1 MPGSSASTGNLPA
14 TVERVLGDFLEAVK
28 ASFGQDL
35 RSAVLY
41 GSAAEGRL
49 RATSD
54 VNLVLV
60 LERFEPAAADRLRE
74 PLRVAQAAARLSP
87 MFLLASEVQDAAEA
101 FAGKFSDIL
110 RRRRVLFGPDP
121 FSSLA
126 IPRAAALVRLRQVLL
141 NQTLRL
147 RAFYV
152 ERSLREEQLAL
163 VVADAAAPL
172 RSSAA
177 LLLELLGRPAPS
189 PREALEAVAAE
200 EDADLREALPRLSEA
215 RTARRLPPG
224 TAGPTLFRLLRLA
237 ERMRA
242 RAIALR

>member
-126 IPRAAALVRLRQVLL
+126 IPRAAALVRLRQVLH
-141 NQTLRL
+141 
-147 RAFYV
+147 
-152 ERSLREEQLAL
+152 QLH
-163 VVADAAAPL
+163 AAPD
-172 RSSAA
+172 R
-177 LLLELLGRPAPS
+177 LLGN
-189 PREALEAVAAE
+189 AAE
-200 EDADLREALPRLSEA
+200 LEGGLEEV
-215 RTARRLPPG
+215 
-224 TAGPTLFRLLRLA
+224 LLHLGVVGHGG
-237 ERMRA
+237 
-242 RAIALR
+242 L

>member
-1 MPGSSASTGNLPA
+1 MPGSSVSPGNLPA
-14 TVERVLGDFLEAVK
+14 TVERALGDFLEA
-28 ASFGQDL
+28 AQAALGEDL

-60 LERFEPAAADRLRE
+60 LARFEPAAADRLRE
-74 PLRVAQAAARLSP
+74 PMRVAQAAARLSP

-110 RRRRVLFGPDP
+110 RRRRVLVGPDP
-121 FSSLA
+121 FASLA
-126 IPRAAALVRLRQVLL
+126 IPRAAAIARLRQVLL
-141 NQTLRL
+141 NETLRL

-177 LLLELLGRPAPS
+177 LLLELLGRPAAS
-189 PREALEAVAAE
+189 PRDALEAVAAE
-200 EDADLREALPRLSEA
+200 EGPDLREALPRLSEA
-215 RTARRLPPG
+215 RANRLLPPG

-242 RAIALR
+242 RAQDLS